1 MLETVFM
8 VLLVF
13 SSADVESKFA
23 VVKKLKFAVFSPKN
37 GAPVFNHQVGV
48 ALSLFHPVDLMPF
61 I

>member
-1 MLETVFM
+1 M

-13 SSADVESKFA
+13 SSADVESKFS
-23 VVKKLKFAVFSPKN
+23 VVKKLKFAVFSQKN